1 MGTVCCCRHR
11 TAAVTGTATR
21 AFRPVGSQQP
31 AAFCWVLL
39 HYFRVFHELIVRI
52 SSHSTSCPLL
62 IGGREQEA
70 GTTVAGCHLVMK
82 YWTLL
87 EDNVAMYRYMCFSSW
102 YCWGGLHAAV
112 LIKYVLDL
120 APAPATVASNSSSS
134 SSFYFAPLFVPLCI
148 LRW

>member
-1 MGTVCCCRHR
+1 M
-11 TAAVTGTATR
+11 
-21 AFRPVGSQQP
+21 
-31 AAFCWVLL
+31 
-39 HYFRVFHELIVRI
+39 RI

-87 EDNVAMYRYMCFSSW
+87 EDNVAMYRICAFLLGTAG
-102 YCWGGLHAAV
+102 GGLHAAV

-134 SSFYFAPLFVPLCI
+134 SSFYFCSIVCSALYI